1 MSRIE
6 DVALAA
12 GVSTATV
19 SRALR
24 GLPKVSEPTRARV
37 LAAAARLEYVASPTA
52 SSLAS
57 GRTHVVGVVVPYV
70 NRWYFSHLISGASRV
85 LRASGYHVLLLDLGD
100 QGPERSLLIDQQ
112 MLWKRVDAVLVFQL
126 QLHEAES
133 ELLQRL
139 QLPVVTV
146 GTRARRWSGVRV
158 DDRAVTS
165 KATEHLLSL
174 GHRDIAYVG
183 GEPAPELDFVT
194 PGYRQQGFT
203 TTMAAHGLAVP
214 PGRILQQDW
223 TVEGGLAAGERL
235 LTGADWP
242 TAVLAASDEMAIGVI
257 LAARR
262 LGVPVPLGLSVV
274 GVDDHEIAAALGLT
288 TVRQDVGAQG
298 ERASALLLQTIDDPG
313 RAVTEELFDTELVV
327 RASTAPPRP
336 TTSVRETAAQ
346 ATDADGVA
354 PLLGDLPGPLPASTA
369 RPVRARAPEHA

>member
-24 GLPKVSEPTRARV
+24 GLPKVSEQTRERV

-70 NRWYFSHLISGASRV
+70 NRWYFAHLVSGASRV

-100 QGPERSLLIDQQ
+100 QGPDRSLLIDQQ

-126 QLHEAES
+126 QLRDAES

-146 GTRARRWSGVRV
+146 GTRARRWSGVRI
-158 DDRAVTS
+158 DDRAVT
-165 KATEHLLSL
+165 ATAAEHLIGL

-183 GEPAPELDFVT
+183 GEPVPELDFVT
-194 PGYRQQGFT
+194 PGYRQQGFL
-203 TTMAAHGLAVP
+203 TTMAAHGLPTATERVV
-214 PGRILQQDW
+214 QADW
-223 TVEGGLAAGERL
+223 TVDGGVAAGERL
-235 LTGADWP
+235 LAGPRLP
-242 TAVLAASDEMAIGVI
+242 TAVLAASDEMAIGVM

-262 LGVPVPLGLSVV
+262 LGVRVPHDLSVI
-274 GVDDHEIAAALGLT
+274 GVDDHELAAPLALT
-288 TVRQDVGAQG
+288 TIAQDVGAQG
-298 ERASALLLQTIDDPG
+298 ERASALLLQAIADPD
-313 RAVTEELFDTELVV
+313 RPVTEELFATELVV
-327 RASTAPPRP
+327 RGSTAPPRAVTP
-336 TTSVRETAAQ
+336 VR
-346 ATDADGVA
+346 
-354 PLLGDLPGPLPASTA
+354 A
-369 RPVRARAPEHA
+369 RPGRARAPEHA